1 MNKKWAED
9 YSSEEGS
16 GDDYS
21 DEEMHF
27 SDAKTSKDVVT
38 VADPQHLIVE
48 VSEISYSASRSDIG
62 KFFEEEGCK
71 ILRLDLLESNG
82 RSRGIA
88 VIEFSNTSSLDICMK
103 LNNKNIFGRNIKV
116 VPFNTN
122 LNMTPLLKK
131 SELDRFRDIKR
142 NEKSGYLKFKQ
153 VDVQKKNHSE
163 TRISSRPASGSI
175 LAKHGDSVPERPK
188 LNLKPRTLPIESE
201 SAVGSKQTI
210 FGVGK
215 AHDDNAYE
223 VQQIF
228 FIALLFNFIP
238 LQELKKKTQISD
250 KDDTNA
256 CIVDSVLFNPSE
268 VLMQDKSIMKADGKQ
283 CGSSVQHAT
292 GKLKPRDSKPNVRNK
307 YVKPVVN
314 SVVNGED
321 NSHDK
326 LLDGKSSVKFSKANK
341 SLLKGNAFILK
352 PVRFHYHCYF
362 GFQ

>member
-1 MNKKWAED
+1 M
-9 YSSEEGS
+9 
-16 GDDYS
+16 
-21 DEEMHF
+21 
-27 SDAKTSKDVVT
+27 
-38 VADPQHLIVE
+38 
-48 VSEISYSASRSDIG
+48 
-62 KFFEEEGCK
+62 
-71 ILRLDLLESNG
+71 
-82 RSRGIA
+82 
-88 VIEFSNTSSLDICMK
+88 
-103 LNNKNIFGRNIKV
+103 
-116 VPFNTN
+116 
-122 LNMTPLLKK
+122 
-131 SELDRFRDIKR
+131 
-142 NEKSGYLKFKQ
+142 
-153 VDVQKKNHSE
+153 
-163 TRISSRPASGSI
+163 
-175 LAKHGDSVPERPK
+175 
-188 LNLKPRTLPIESE
+188 KPRTLPIESE

-223 VQQIF
+223 
-228 FIALLFNFIP
+228 
-238 LQELKKKTQISD
+238 ELKKKTQISD

-352 PVRFHYHCYF
+352 PEMRTAQLIPTLTDQEKFNRAQERVKYKMDTHGESIPSLNKSGG
-362 GFQ
+362 GFAALNMYDESENSDC